1 MKLFFKIVLF
11 FFLISCKNNTALK
24 TKLSSKPNVL
34 FIIADDLNCDLGC
47 YGNTQVKS
55 PNIDGLAQKGIV
67 FENAH
72 NQYPLCG
79 PSRASFMSGMYTDQT
94 KITQNNV
101 HLRSTVP
108 DVITI
113 GQRFRQQGYHSVRIG
128 KIFHY
133 DNPSSIGT
141 SGFDDIYSWDKTINP
156 YGRDKLEEHKI
167 NTLSPRRY
175 GGTLSWLA
183 AEGEDEEQTDGI
195 GASEAIDLLDELNL
209 KNLIFT
215 GHSWG
220 GLIAL
225 DLSTKY
231 QNEMTICMNIAYPF
245 LVGDILLDYA
255 KGNLDQSVEFLMKYG
270 IYKMPETEIKTTGF
284 GVKGSGF
291 YGRSKGEIKSP
302 YGTKEVESDPER
314 EIKLYPLKRLF
325 NQTQKEISSIDLKS
339 CTNFRLK
346 NDQISNIRN
355 VKYIFC
361 DKDKLARFDAENI
374 ILKNVNPEEDI
385 FILKETG
392 HFPYFEDPD
401 QLEEVFKKI
410 LN

>member
-1 MKLFFKIVLF
+1 MFIQLKSHKAHVFTKNDIDASKSTIVMIPGAGMDHRTLSMFKLDKIKDDF
-11 FFLISCKNNTALK
+11 N
-24 TKLSSKPNVL
+24 
-34 FIIADDLNCDLGC
+34 IIAIDLPGHG
-47 YGNTQVKS
+47 YTTG
-55 PNIDGLAQKGIV
+55 
-67 FENAH
+67 
-72 NQYPLCG
+72 PL
-79 PSRASFMSGMYTDQT
+79 F
-94 KITQNNV
+94 N
-101 HLRSTVP
+101 
-108 DVITI
+108 DVGSHTN
-113 GQRFRQQGYHSVRIG
+113 FCV
-128 KIFHY
+128 
-133 DNPSSIGT
+133 
-141 SGFDDIYSWDKTINP
+141 
-156 YGRDKLEEHKI
+156 
-167 NTLSPRRY
+167 
-175 GGTLSWLA
+175 
-183 AEGEDEEQTDGI
+183 
-195 GASEAIDLLDELNL
+195 DLLDELNL

-302 YGTKEVESDPER
+302 YGTKTVEADPER

-325 NQTQKEISSIDLKS
+325 NQTEKEISSIDLNS
-339 CTNFRLK
+339 CNNFRMEDEQINKLK
-346 NDQISNIRN
+346 N

-361 DKDKLARFDAENI
+361 DKDKLARY
-374 ILKNVNPEEDI
+374 NPENEILRNADLDKDI
-385 FILKETG
+385 FMLNETG

-401 QLEEVFKKI
+401 QLEETFLSI
-410 LN
+410 LKN

>member
-1 MKLFFKIVLF
+1 MFIQLKSHKAHVFTKNDIDPSKSTIVM
-11 FFLISCKNNTALK
+11 IPGA
-24 TKLSSKPNVL
+24 
-34 FIIADDLNCDLGC
+34 
-47 YGNTQVKS
+47 
-55 PNIDGLAQKGIV
+55 
-67 FENAH
+67 
-72 NQYPLCG
+72 
-79 PSRASFMSGMYTDQT
+79 GMD
-94 KITQNNV
+94 
-101 HLRSTVP
+101 HR
-108 DVITI
+108 
-113 GQRFRQQGYHSVRIG
+113 
-128 KIFHY
+128 
-133 DNPSSIGT
+133 
-141 SGFDDIYSWDKTINP
+141 
-156 YGRDKLEEHKI
+156 
-167 NTLSPRRY
+167 TLSMFKLDKIKDDFNIVAIDLPGHGY
-175 GGTLSWLA
+175 TTGPLFNDVGSHTNFC
-183 AEGEDEEQTDGI
+183 
-195 GASEAIDLLDELNL
+195 IDLLDELNL

-302 YGTKEVESDPER
+302 YGTKTVEADPER

-325 NQTQKEISSIDLKS
+325 NQTEKEISSIDLNS
-339 CTNFRLK
+339 CNNFRMEDEQINKLK
-346 NDQISNIRN
+346 N

-361 DKDKLARFDAENI
+361 DKDKLARYNPENE
-374 ILKNVNPEEDI
+374 ILKNADLDKDI
-385 FILKETG
+385 FMLNETG

-401 QLEEVFKKI
+401 QLEEIFLSI
-410 LN
+410 LKN

>member
-1 MKLFFKIVLF
+1 MFIQLKSHKAHVFTKNDIDPSKSTIIMIPGAGMDHRTLSMFKLDKIKDDF
-11 FFLISCKNNTALK
+11 N
-24 TKLSSKPNVL
+24 
-34 FIIADDLNCDLGC
+34 IIAIDLPGHG
-47 YGNTQVKS
+47 YTTG
-55 PNIDGLAQKGIV
+55 
-67 FENAH
+67 
-72 NQYPLCG
+72 PL
-79 PSRASFMSGMYTDQT
+79 F
-94 KITQNNV
+94 N
-101 HLRSTVP
+101 
-108 DVITI
+108 DVGSHTN
-113 GQRFRQQGYHSVRIG
+113 FCV
-128 KIFHY
+128 
-133 DNPSSIGT
+133 
-141 SGFDDIYSWDKTINP
+141 
-156 YGRDKLEEHKI
+156 
-167 NTLSPRRY
+167 
-175 GGTLSWLA
+175 
-183 AEGEDEEQTDGI
+183 
-195 GASEAIDLLDELNL
+195 DLLDELNL

-302 YGTKEVESDPER
+302 YGTKTVEADPER

-325 NQTQKEISSIDLKS
+325 NQTEKEISSIDLNS
-339 CTNFRLK
+339 CNNFRMKDEQINKLK
-346 NDQISNIRN
+346 N

-361 DKDKLARFDAENI
+361 DKDKLARYNPENE
-374 ILKNVNPEEDI
+374 ILKNADLDKDI
-385 FILKETG
+385 FMLNETG

-401 QLEEVFKKI
+401 QLEEIFLSI
-410 LN
+410 LKN

>member
-1 MKLFFKIVLF
+1 MFIQLKSHKAHVFTKNEIDPSKSTIVM
-11 FFLISCKNNTALK
+11 IPGA
-24 TKLSSKPNVL
+24 
-34 FIIADDLNCDLGC
+34 
-47 YGNTQVKS
+47 
-55 PNIDGLAQKGIV
+55 
-67 FENAH
+67 
-72 NQYPLCG
+72 
-79 PSRASFMSGMYTDQT
+79 GMD
-94 KITQNNV
+94 
-101 HLRSTVP
+101 HR
-108 DVITI
+108 
-113 GQRFRQQGYHSVRIG
+113 
-128 KIFHY
+128 
-133 DNPSSIGT
+133 
-141 SGFDDIYSWDKTINP
+141 
-156 YGRDKLEEHKI
+156 
-167 NTLSPRRY
+167 TLSMFK
-175 GGTLSWLA
+175 L
-183 AEGEDEEQTDGI
+183 DKIKDDFNI
-195 GASEAIDLLDELNL
+195 VAIDLPGHGYTTGPLFNDVGSHTNFCVDLLDELNL

-302 YGTKEVESDPER
+302 YGTKTVEADPER

-325 NQTQKEISSIDLKS
+325 NQTEKEISSIDLIS
-339 CTNFRLK
+339 CNNFRMEDEQINKLK
-346 NDQISNIRN
+346 N

-361 DKDKLARFDAENI
+361 DKDKLARYNPENE
-374 ILKNVNPEEDI
+374 ILKNADLDKDI
-385 FILKETG
+385 FILNETG

-401 QLEEVFKKI
+401 QLEEIFLSI
-410 LN
+410 LKN

>member
-1 MKLFFKIVLF
+1 MFIQLKSHKAHVFTKNDIDPSKSTIVM
-11 FFLISCKNNTALK
+11 IPGA
-24 TKLSSKPNVL
+24 
-34 FIIADDLNCDLGC
+34 
-47 YGNTQVKS
+47 
-55 PNIDGLAQKGIV
+55 
-67 FENAH
+67 
-72 NQYPLCG
+72 
-79 PSRASFMSGMYTDQT
+79 GMD
-94 KITQNNV
+94 
-101 HLRSTVP
+101 HR
-108 DVITI
+108 
-113 GQRFRQQGYHSVRIG
+113 
-128 KIFHY
+128 
-133 DNPSSIGT
+133 
-141 SGFDDIYSWDKTINP
+141 
-156 YGRDKLEEHKI
+156 
-167 NTLSPRRY
+167 TLSMFKLDKIKDDFNIVAIDLPGHGY
-175 GGTLSWLA
+175 TTGPLFN
-183 AEGEDEEQTDGI
+183 DV
-195 GASEAIDLLDELNL
+195 ASHTNFCVDLLDELNL

-302 YGTKEVESDPER
+302 YGTKTVEADPER

-325 NQTQKEISSIDLKS
+325 NQTEKEISSIDLNS
-339 CTNFRLK
+339 CNNFRMEDEQINKLK
-346 NDQISNIRN
+346 N

-361 DKDKLARFDAENI
+361 DKDKLARYNPENE
-374 ILKNVNPEEDI
+374 ILKNANLDKDI
-385 FILKETG
+385 FMLNETG

-401 QLEEVFKKI
+401 QLEEIFLSI
-410 LN
+410 LKN

>member
-1 MKLFFKIVLF
+1 MFIQLKSHKAHVFTKNDIDPSKSTIVMIPGAGMDHRTLSMFKLDKIKDDF
-11 FFLISCKNNTALK
+11 N
-24 TKLSSKPNVL
+24 
-34 FIIADDLNCDLGC
+34 IIAIDLPGHG
-47 YGNTQVKS
+47 YTTG
-55 PNIDGLAQKGIV
+55 
-67 FENAH
+67 
-72 NQYPLCG
+72 PL
-79 PSRASFMSGMYTDQT
+79 F
-94 KITQNNV
+94 N
-101 HLRSTVP
+101 
-108 DVITI
+108 DVGSHTN
-113 GQRFRQQGYHSVRIG
+113 FCV
-128 KIFHY
+128 
-133 DNPSSIGT
+133 
-141 SGFDDIYSWDKTINP
+141 
-156 YGRDKLEEHKI
+156 
-167 NTLSPRRY
+167 
-175 GGTLSWLA
+175 
-183 AEGEDEEQTDGI
+183 
-195 GASEAIDLLDELNL
+195 DLLDELDL

-302 YGTKEVESDPER
+302 YGTKTVEADPER

-325 NQTQKEISSIDLKS
+325 NQTEKEISSIDLNS
-339 CTNFRLK
+339 CNNFRMKDEQINKLK
-346 NDQISNIRN
+346 N

-361 DKDKLARFDAENI
+361 DKDKLARYNPENE
-374 ILKNVNPEEDI
+374 ILKNADLDKDI
-385 FILKETG
+385 FMLNETG

-401 QLEEVFKKI
+401 QLEEIFLSI
-410 LN
+410 LKN

>member
-1 MKLFFKIVLF
+1 MIPG
-11 FFLISCKNNTALK
+11 A
-24 TKLSSKPNVL
+24 
-34 FIIADDLNCDLGC
+34 
-47 YGNTQVKS
+47 
-55 PNIDGLAQKGIV
+55 
-67 FENAH
+67 
-72 NQYPLCG
+72 
-79 PSRASFMSGMYTDQT
+79 GMD
-94 KITQNNV
+94 
-101 HLRSTVP
+101 HR
-108 DVITI
+108 
-113 GQRFRQQGYHSVRIG
+113 
-128 KIFHY
+128 
-133 DNPSSIGT
+133 
-141 SGFDDIYSWDKTINP
+141 
-156 YGRDKLEEHKI
+156 
-167 NTLSPRRY
+167 TLSMFKLDKIKDDFNIVAIDLPGHGY
-175 GGTLSWLA
+175 TTGPLFN
-183 AEGEDEEQTDGI
+183 DV
-195 GASEAIDLLDELNL
+195 ASHTNFCVDLLDELNL

-302 YGTKEVESDPER
+302 YGTKTVEADPER

-325 NQTQKEISSIDLKS
+325 NQTEKEISSIDLNS
-339 CTNFRLK
+339 CNNFRMEDEQINKLK
-346 NDQISNIRN
+346 N

-361 DKDKLARFDAENI
+361 DKDKLARYNPENE
-374 ILKNVNPEEDI
+374 ILKNADLDKDI
-385 FILKETG
+385 FMLNETG

-401 QLEEVFKKI
+401 QLEEIFLSI
-410 LN
+410 LKN

>member
-1 MKLFFKIVLF
+1 MFIQLKSHKAHVFT
-11 FFLISCKNNTALK
+11 KNDID
-24 TKLSSKPNVL
+24 SSKSTIVMIPGAGMDHRTLSMFKLDKIKDDFN
-34 FIIADDLNCDLGC
+34 IIAIDLPGHG
-47 YGNTQVKS
+47 YTTG
-55 PNIDGLAQKGIV
+55 
-67 FENAH
+67 
-72 NQYPLCG
+72 PL
-79 PSRASFMSGMYTDQT
+79 F
-94 KITQNNV
+94 N
-101 HLRSTVP
+101 
-108 DVITI
+108 DVGSHTN
-113 GQRFRQQGYHSVRIG
+113 FCV
-128 KIFHY
+128 
-133 DNPSSIGT
+133 
-141 SGFDDIYSWDKTINP
+141 
-156 YGRDKLEEHKI
+156 
-167 NTLSPRRY
+167 
-175 GGTLSWLA
+175 
-183 AEGEDEEQTDGI
+183 
-195 GASEAIDLLDELNL
+195 DLLDELNL

-302 YGTKEVESDPER
+302 YGTKTVEADPER

-325 NQTQKEISSIDLKS
+325 NQTEKEISSIDLNS
-339 CTNFRLK
+339 CNNFRMEDEQIDKLK
-346 NDQISNIRN
+346 N

-361 DKDKLARFDAENI
+361 DKDKLARY
-374 ILKNVNPEEDI
+374 NPENEILRNVDLDKDI
-385 FILKETG
+385 FMLNETG

-401 QLEEVFKKI
+401 QLEETFLSI
-410 LN
+410 LKN

>member
-1 MKLFFKIVLF
+1 MFIQLKSHKAHVFT
-11 FFLISCKNNTALK
+11 KNDID
-24 TKLSSKPNVL
+24 SSKS
-34 FIIADDLNCDLGC
+34 
-47 YGNTQVKS
+47 T
-55 PNIDGLAQKGIV
+55 IV
-67 FENAH
+67 MIPGA
-72 NQYPLCG
+72 
-79 PSRASFMSGMYTDQT
+79 GMD
-94 KITQNNV
+94 
-101 HLRSTVP
+101 HR
-108 DVITI
+108 
-113 GQRFRQQGYHSVRIG
+113 
-128 KIFHY
+128 
-133 DNPSSIGT
+133 
-141 SGFDDIYSWDKTINP
+141 
-156 YGRDKLEEHKI
+156 
-167 NTLSPRRY
+167 TLSMFK
-175 GGTLSWLA
+175 L
-183 AEGEDEEQTDGI
+183 DKIKDDFNI
-195 GASEAIDLLDELNL
+195 VAIDLPGHGYTTGPLFNDVGSHTNFCVDLLNELNL

-302 YGTKEVESDPER
+302 YGTKTVEADPER

-325 NQTQKEISSIDLKS
+325 NQTEKEISSIDLNS
-339 CTNFRLK
+339 CNNFRMEDEQINKLK
-346 NDQISNIRN
+346 N

-361 DKDKLARFDAENI
+361 DKDKLARY
-374 ILKNVNPEEDI
+374 NPENEILRNVDLDKDI
-385 FILKETG
+385 FMLNETG

-401 QLEEVFKKI
+401 QLEETFLSI
-410 LN
+410 LKN

>member
-1 MKLFFKIVLF
+1 MFIQLKSHKAHVFT
-11 FFLISCKNNTALK
+11 KNDID
-24 TKLSSKPNVL
+24 SSKS
-34 FIIADDLNCDLGC
+34 
-47 YGNTQVKS
+47 T
-55 PNIDGLAQKGIV
+55 IV
-67 FENAH
+67 MIPGA
-72 NQYPLCG
+72 
-79 PSRASFMSGMYTDQT
+79 GMD
-94 KITQNNV
+94 
-101 HLRSTVP
+101 HR
-108 DVITI
+108 
-113 GQRFRQQGYHSVRIG
+113 
-128 KIFHY
+128 
-133 DNPSSIGT
+133 
-141 SGFDDIYSWDKTINP
+141 
-156 YGRDKLEEHKI
+156 
-167 NTLSPRRY
+167 TLSMFK
-175 GGTLSWLA
+175 L
-183 AEGEDEEQTDGI
+183 DKIKDDFNI
-195 GASEAIDLLDELNL
+195 IAIDLPGHGYTTGPLFNDVGSHTSFCVDLLNELNL

-302 YGTKEVESDPER
+302 YGTKTVEADPER

-325 NQTQKEISSIDLKS
+325 NQTEKEISSIDLNS
-339 CTNFRLK
+339 CNNFRMEDEQINKLK
-346 NDQISNIRN
+346 N

-361 DKDKLARFDAENI
+361 DKDKLARY
-374 ILKNVNPEEDI
+374 NPENEILRNADLDKDI
-385 FILKETG
+385 FMLNETG

-401 QLEEVFKKI
+401 QLEETFLSI
-410 LN
+410 LKN

>member
-1 MKLFFKIVLF
+1 MFIQLKLHKAHVFTKNDIDPSKSTIVM
-11 FFLISCKNNTALK
+11 IPGA
-24 TKLSSKPNVL
+24 
-34 FIIADDLNCDLGC
+34 
-47 YGNTQVKS
+47 
-55 PNIDGLAQKGIV
+55 
-67 FENAH
+67 
-72 NQYPLCG
+72 
-79 PSRASFMSGMYTDQT
+79 GMD
-94 KITQNNV
+94 
-101 HLRSTVP
+101 HR
-108 DVITI
+108 
-113 GQRFRQQGYHSVRIG
+113 
-128 KIFHY
+128 
-133 DNPSSIGT
+133 
-141 SGFDDIYSWDKTINP
+141 
-156 YGRDKLEEHKI
+156 
-167 NTLSPRRY
+167 TLSMFK
-175 GGTLSWLA
+175 L
-183 AEGEDEEQTDGI
+183 DKIKDDFNI
-195 GASEAIDLLDELNL
+195 IAIDLPGHGYTTGPLFNDVGSHTNFCVDLLNELNL

-302 YGTKEVESDPER
+302 YGTKTVEADPER

-325 NQTQKEISSIDLKS
+325 NQTEKEISSIDLNS
-339 CTNFRLK
+339 CNNFRMEDEQINKLK
-346 NDQISNIRN
+346 N

-361 DKDKLARFDAENI
+361 DKDKLARY
-374 ILKNVNPEEDI
+374 NPENEILRNADLDKDI
-385 FILKETG
+385 FMLNETG

-401 QLEEVFKKI
+401 QLEETFLSI
-410 LN
+410 LKN

>member
-1 MKLFFKIVLF
+1 MFIQLKSHKAHVFT
-11 FFLISCKNNTALK
+11 KNDID
-24 TKLSSKPNVL
+24 SSKS
-34 FIIADDLNCDLGC
+34 
-47 YGNTQVKS
+47 T
-55 PNIDGLAQKGIV
+55 IV
-67 FENAH
+67 MIPGA
-72 NQYPLCG
+72 
-79 PSRASFMSGMYTDQT
+79 GMD
-94 KITQNNV
+94 
-101 HLRSTVP
+101 HR
-108 DVITI
+108 
-113 GQRFRQQGYHSVRIG
+113 
-128 KIFHY
+128 
-133 DNPSSIGT
+133 
-141 SGFDDIYSWDKTINP
+141 
-156 YGRDKLEEHKI
+156 
-167 NTLSPRRY
+167 TLSMFK
-175 GGTLSWLA
+175 L
-183 AEGEDEEQTDGI
+183 DKIKDDFNI
-195 GASEAIDLLDELNL
+195 IAIDLPGHGYTTGPLFNDVGSHTNFCVDLLNELNL

-302 YGTKEVESDPER
+302 YGTKTVEADPER

-325 NQTQKEISSIDLKS
+325 NQSEKEISSIDLNS
-339 CTNFRLK
+339 CNNFRMEDEQINKLK
-346 NDQISNIRN
+346 N

-361 DKDKLARFDAENI
+361 DKDKLARY
-374 ILKNVNPEEDI
+374 NPENEILRNADLDKDI
-385 FILKETG
+385 FMLNETG

-401 QLEEVFKKI
+401 QLEETFLSI
-410 LN
+410 LKN

>member
-1 MKLFFKIVLF
+1 MFIQLKSHKAHVFTKNDIDPSKSTIVM
-11 FFLISCKNNTALK
+11 IPGA
-24 TKLSSKPNVL
+24 
-34 FIIADDLNCDLGC
+34 
-47 YGNTQVKS
+47 
-55 PNIDGLAQKGIV
+55 
-67 FENAH
+67 
-72 NQYPLCG
+72 
-79 PSRASFMSGMYTDQT
+79 GMD
-94 KITQNNV
+94 
-101 HLRSTVP
+101 HR
-108 DVITI
+108 
-113 GQRFRQQGYHSVRIG
+113 
-128 KIFHY
+128 
-133 DNPSSIGT
+133 
-141 SGFDDIYSWDKTINP
+141 
-156 YGRDKLEEHKI
+156 
-167 NTLSPRRY
+167 TLSMFKLDKIKDDFNIVAIDLPGHGY
-175 GGTLSWLA
+175 TTGPLFN
-183 AEGEDEEQTDGI
+183 DV
-195 GASEAIDLLDELNL
+195 ASHTNFCVDLLDELNL

-302 YGTKEVESDPER
+302 YGTKTVEADPER

-325 NQTQKEISSIDLKS
+325 NQTEKEISSIDLNS
-339 CTNFRLK
+339 CNNFRMEDEQINKLK
-346 NDQISNIRN
+346 N

-361 DKDKLARFDAENI
+361 DKDKLARYNPENE
-374 ILKNVNPEEDI
+374 ILKNADLDKDI
-385 FILKETG
+385 FMLNETG

-401 QLEEVFKKI
+401 QLEEIFLSI
-410 LN
+410 LKN

>member
-1 MKLFFKIVLF
+1 MFIQLKSHKAHVFT
-11 FFLISCKNNTALK
+11 KNDID
-24 TKLSSKPNVL
+24 SSKS
-34 FIIADDLNCDLGC
+34 
-47 YGNTQVKS
+47 T
-55 PNIDGLAQKGIV
+55 IV
-67 FENAH
+67 MIPGA
-72 NQYPLCG
+72 
-79 PSRASFMSGMYTDQT
+79 GMD
-94 KITQNNV
+94 
-101 HLRSTVP
+101 HR
-108 DVITI
+108 
-113 GQRFRQQGYHSVRIG
+113 
-128 KIFHY
+128 
-133 DNPSSIGT
+133 
-141 SGFDDIYSWDKTINP
+141 
-156 YGRDKLEEHKI
+156 
-167 NTLSPRRY
+167 TLSMFK
-175 GGTLSWLA
+175 L
-183 AEGEDEEQTDGI
+183 DKIKDDFNI
-195 GASEAIDLLDELNL
+195 IAIDLPGHGYTTGPLFNDVGSHTNFCVDLLNELNL

-302 YGTKEVESDPER
+302 YGTKTVEADPER

-325 NQTQKEISSIDLKS
+325 NQTEKEISSIDLNS
-339 CTNFRLK
+339 CNNFRMEDEQIDKLK
-346 NDQISNIRN
+346 N

-361 DKDKLARFDAENI
+361 DKDKLARY
-374 ILKNVNPEEDI
+374 NPENEILRNVDLDKDI
-385 FILKETG
+385 FMLNETG

-401 QLEEVFKKI
+401 QLEETFLSI
-410 LN
+410 LKN